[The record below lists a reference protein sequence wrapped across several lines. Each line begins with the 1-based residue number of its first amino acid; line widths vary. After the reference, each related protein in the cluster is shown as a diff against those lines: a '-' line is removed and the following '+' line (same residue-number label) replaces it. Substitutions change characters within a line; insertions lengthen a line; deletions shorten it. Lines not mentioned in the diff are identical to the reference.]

1 MNLSVIFL
9 ETIRYC
15 LRGKHSSLKNALK
28 GCLGIKEYFSCVLQK
43 VGLKNL
49 MKPNNYRKNSFFRN
63 IKSSEVKHSSNLQ
76 KKSNE
81 MSLVVVSELDFRHKK
96 I

>member
-1 MNLSVIFL
+1 VNLSVIFL

-63 IKSSEVKHSSNLQ
+63 IKSSEVKHSSNL
-76 KKSNE
+76 
-81 MSLVVVSELDFRHKK
+81 
-96 I
+96 

>member
-1 MNLSVIFL
+1 
-9 ETIRYC
+9 
-15 LRGKHSSLKNALK
+15 
-28 GCLGIKEYFSCVLQK
+28 
-43 VGLKNL
+43 

-81 MSLVVVSELDFRHKK
+81 MSLVVVSECDFRQKFLIRDLIEITK
-96 I
+96 EGVSPVDN

>member
-1 MNLSVIFL
+1 M
-9 ETIRYC
+9 
-15 LRGKHSSLKNALK
+15 KD
-28 GCLGIKEYFSCVLQK
+28 CLGIKEYFSCVLQK

-81 MSLVVVSELDFRHKK
+81 MSLVVVSECDFRHKK
-96 I
+96 